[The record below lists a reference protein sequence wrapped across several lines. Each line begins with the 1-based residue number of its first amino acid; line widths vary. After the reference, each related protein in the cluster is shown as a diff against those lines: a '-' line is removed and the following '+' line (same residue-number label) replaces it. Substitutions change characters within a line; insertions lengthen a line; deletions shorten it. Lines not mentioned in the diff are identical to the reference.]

1 MQMASLRSVLTALL
15 ALTLSACAAWPDRP
29 AVSASDQADA
39 RIAGYDDIR
48 IWGDA
53 PRKAWIDW
61 REQLFA
67 ERKRTGRS
75 TRLEMLAISSG
86 SDKGAYSAGYL
97 NGWSEAGSRPE
108 FDIVSGVSTGALI
121 APFAFLGTAYD
132 PHLTSLYTTINADA
146 IYNATPLKGV
156 FGGAALASTKPLAEL
171 IESYANAD
179 LIDAVG
185 REHRRGRRLLVQ
197 TTNLDAQ
204 RGVVWDMGAIAASE
218 NPARYNLFRRVLL
231 ASASIPGLFPPVL
244 IEVTSADTDFSEL
257 HVDGAT
263 VSSLVAIPPA
273 FVFDTSGTDAY
284 VQGRVTILY
293 NGALE
298 PVFRVSE
305 PTVFSLLDRALDT
318 ALKAAD
324 QRTIQALRRHADE
337 AGLTLDVHSIGP
349 LAEDPD
355 VDLFDPD
362 FMQMLYDR
370 GHKAGL
376 SAHRAIHG
384 AD

>member
-1 MQMASLRSVLTALL
+1 MRVASLKSVLTALL
-15 ALTLSACAAWPDRP
+15 ALTLSACATWPDRLP
-29 AVSASDQADA
+29 VTASDQNAA
-39 RIAGYDDIR
+39 RVAGFDEIR

-53 PRKAWIDW
+53 PREAWTDW

-67 ERKRTGRS
+67 ERARIGRS
-75 TRLEMLAISSG
+75 TQVEMLAISSG

-97 NGWSEAGSRPE
+97 SGWSETGTRPE

-132 PHLTSLYTTINADA
+132 PHLTSLYTTIDAGA

-156 FGGAALASTKPLAEL
+156 LGGAALASTKPLAEL
-171 IESYANAD
+171 IESYANAE
-179 LIDAVG
+179 LIDAVA

-204 RGVVWDMGAIAASE
+204 RGVVWDMGAIAASD
-218 NPARYNLFRRVLL
+218 NPARYDLFRQVLL

-244 IEVTSADTDFSEL
+244 IDVTSEDADFAEL

-273 FVFDTSGTDAY
+273 FVFGRKGGDSY

-298 PVFRVSE
+298 PVFRVSK

-349 LAEDPD
+349 VAEDPD
-355 VDLFDPD
+355 VDLFDPQ

-370 GHKAGL
+370 GREAAL
-376 SAHRAIHG
+376 SGDRAKVST
-384 AD
+384 D